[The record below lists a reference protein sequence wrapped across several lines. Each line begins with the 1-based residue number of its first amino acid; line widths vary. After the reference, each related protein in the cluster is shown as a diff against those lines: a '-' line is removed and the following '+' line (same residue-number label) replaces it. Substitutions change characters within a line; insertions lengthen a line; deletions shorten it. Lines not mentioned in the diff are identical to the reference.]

1 MLFLCKIV
9 AGNSHERT
17 ITIQCDKLSKIMS
30 TPNKK
35 NSVRIALPPKANP
48 STIKLSTLPP
58 SAGTMVMTPTTST
71 TSTVAP
77 VALRHPIIE
86 FEYPSSEDGK
96 MKLRYLRVTSADA
109 DYIKGYELESPLS
122 NKEGLPK
129 TFSRNRLT
137 RQSPTLLSF

>member
-1 MLFLCKIV
+1 MKDQTT
-9 AGNSHERT
+9 R
-17 ITIQCDKLSKIMS
+17 IT
-30 TPNKK
+30 
-35 NSVRIALPPKANP
+35 LPPKP
-48 STIKLSTLPP
+48 GTSPTIKLPSLPS

-77 VALRHPIIE
+77 RYPVVE